1 MSGEWRA
8 SPLATR
14 LKYSEPARTPGPNR
28 TYHCHISNWVS
39 VHLGPA
45 PANRRFLCGFESF
58 TSWVW
63 GSARMDLPRLL
74 MSTCETSYP
83 RFLST
88 ANVSRRRS
96 SNSSVTFPEP
106 YPPPALFTSCELLFL
121 SDSAASSLPLG
132 DIFV

>member
-1 MSGEWRA
+1 
-8 SPLATR
+8 
-14 LKYSEPARTPGPNR
+14 
-28 TYHCHISNWVS
+28 
-39 VHLGPA
+39 
-45 PANRRFLCGFESF
+45 
-58 TSWVW
+58 
-63 GSARMDLPRLL
+63 MDLPRLL

-88 ANVSRRRS
+88 ANVSRQRS

-132 DIFV
+132 DILV